1 MNNKILGTQYALDEL
16 YLTYT
21 TNNTKVSIMK
31 NSKLQQGFTLIELMI
46 VVAIIGILA
55 SIAIPAYQDYIIRAK
70 VTEGLTIASSA
81 KIVVADNA
89 GNGKA
94 LNSGWSSPNP
104 TQYVTSV
111 DVDTTTGEI
120 KIVYATTVAAS
131 GANLLVLAPYSGVT
145 PFTKL
150 SNGVIP
156 ADAIN
161 WQCNSIVRGTP
172 TVLAGTTIGS
182 ILAKYVPAN
191 CR

>member
-1 MNNKILGTQYALDEL
+1 VNNKILGTQYALDEL

-89 GNGKA
+89 GNAKP
-94 LNSGWSSPNP
+94 LNSGWTSPTG
-104 TQYVTSV
+104 TQYVSSV
-111 DVDTTTGEI
+111 NVNTTTGEI
-120 KIVYATTVAAS
+120 AIAYATTVAAS
-131 GANLLVLAPYSGVT
+131 TANMLYLTPYSGSPGVI
-145 PFTKL
+145 L
-150 SNGVIP
+150 ASGVIP
-156 ADAIN
+156 ADAIA
-161 WQCNSIVRGTP
+161 WACNSVVRGTP
-172 TVLAGTTIGS
+172 TTIGTTGT

>member
-1 MNNKILGTQYALDEL
+1 VNNKILGTQYALDEL

-81 KIVVADNA
+81 KIIVADNA
-89 GNGKA
+89 VSGKA
-94 LNSGWSSPNP
+94 LNSGWTIAPA
-104 TQYVTSV
+104 TAYVTSV
-111 DVDTTTGEI
+111 DIAPANGAITIIYNTSVPPGA
-120 KIVYATTVAAS
+120 ATLIIQPYTAAGVLAS
-131 GANLLVLAPYSGVT
+131 GTVPT
-145 PFTKL
+145 E
-150 SNGVIP
+150 
-156 ADAIN
+156 AIN
-161 WQCNSIVRGTP
+161 WSCNSVGKTTP
-172 TVLAGTTIGS
+172 AGAAGT

-191 CR
+191 CRT